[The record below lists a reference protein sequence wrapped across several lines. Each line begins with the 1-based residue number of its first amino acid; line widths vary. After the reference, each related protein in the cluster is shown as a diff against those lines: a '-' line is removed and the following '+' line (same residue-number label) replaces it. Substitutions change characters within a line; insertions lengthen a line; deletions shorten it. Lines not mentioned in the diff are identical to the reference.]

1 MEERHLNEIRI
12 FLNALIEMVKFLFLG
27 NMELGWEQSRWICTA
42 TERTITRTF
51 RWISFMLENFL
62 LKKECE
68 KCYSY
73 LPIWGQ
79 WLYLWFVSM
88 NSRSLFWLHSNFLF
102 IILFFFNY
110 YLKVFF
116 FLYCLH
122 GQSNFALSNL
132 RQIFVVSK
140 MIQIICTRC
149 ESGLPFAVLQNVAY
163 VNKQNSSVYH
173 Q

>member
-1 MEERHLNEIRI
+1 MNLHSYRENHHQN
-12 FLNALIEMVKFLFLG
+12 FQVNF
-27 NMELGWEQSRWICTA
+27 
-42 TERTITRTF
+42 
-51 RWISFMLENFL
+51 ISVRNFL

-68 KCYSY
+68 KCYPY

-88 NSRSLFWLHSNFLF
+88 NSLSLFWLHSNFLF

-110 YLKVFF
+110 YLKVFWHLF
-116 FLYCLH
+116 ILPAY

-132 RQIFVVSK
+132 RQIFVVCK
-140 MIQIICTRC
+140 TIQMICTRC

>member
-1 MEERHLNEIRI
+1 MPMICVYEFSFP
-12 FLNALIEMVKFLFLG
+12 FLVAFKLLVHNSIQSFLTTI
-27 NMELGWEQSRWICTA
+27 SRFSDI
-42 TERTITRTF
+42 
-51 RWISFMLENFL
+51 
-62 LKKECE
+62 
-68 KCYSY
+68 
-73 LPIWGQ
+73 
-79 WLYLWFVSM
+79 
-88 NSRSLFWLHSNFLF
+88 
-102 IILFFFNY
+102 
-110 YLKVFF
+110 
-116 FLYCLH
+116 FLYCLR

>member
-12 FLNALIEMVKFLFLG
+12 FFNALIEMIKFLFLG

-62 LKKECE
+62 LKMECE

-88 NSRSLFWLHSNFLF
+88 NSLSLFWLHSNFLF

-110 YLKVFF
+110 YLKVFWHLF
-116 FLYCLH
+116 ILPAWAITFCILKLEANICSIQNYTNYLH
-122 GQSNFALSNL
+122 KVWI
-132 RQIFVVSK
+132 RVT
-140 MIQIICTRC
+140 ICCVAKFGIC
-149 ESGLPFAVLQNVAY
+149 E
-163 VNKQNSSVYH
+163 
-173 Q
+173 

>member
-1 MEERHLNEIRI
+1 MNLHSYRENHHQNFQVNFIYVRKLLTEKGMWKVLFI
-12 FLNALIEMVKFLFLG
+12 FAH
-27 NMELGWEQSRWICTA
+27 
-42 TERTITRTF
+42 
-51 RWISFMLENFL
+51 
-62 LKKECE
+62 
-68 KCYSY
+68 
-73 LPIWGQ
+73 WGQ

-88 NSRSLFWLHSNFLF
+88 NSLSLFWLHSNFLF

-132 RQIFVVSK
+132 RQIFVVCK
-140 MIQIICTRC
+140 TIQMICTRC

>member
-88 NSRSLFWLHSNFLF
+88 NALSLFWLHSNFLF

-110 YLKVFF
+110 YLKVFWHLF
-116 FLYCLH
+116 ILPAWAIKFRTLKLEANICSIQNDTNYLH
-122 GQSNFALSNL
+122 KVWI
-132 RQIFVVSK
+132 RVT
-140 MIQIICTRC
+140 ICCAAKCGIC
-149 ESGLPFAVLQNVAY
+149 E
-163 VNKQNSSVYH
+163 
-173 Q
+173 